1 MASCNLRNF
10 GPCFGQ
16 FREIQLFSRNLPD
29 FVNYNQPLFDGSTLS
44 MISFGVYFDVSL
56 VPMWKIR
63 NSGCF
68 FKIGFKLSSMS
79 VTVAP
84 GNCLTFT
91 NRFWESKLP
100 SIPFNKES
108 PAMQMV
114 PSGHFLG
121 VSLDG
126 RLSSSVTE
134 VTKIGVFQ
142 VVFQE

>member
-1 MASCNLRNF
+1 
-10 GPCFGQ
+10 
-16 FREIQLFSRNLPD
+16 
-29 FVNYNQPLFDGSTLS
+29 
-44 MISFGVYFDVSL
+44 
-56 VPMWKIR
+56 
-63 NSGCF
+63 
-68 FKIGFKLSSMS
+68 MS

-91 NRFWESKLP
+91 NRFWDSKLP